1 MFVINDTIA
10 ETGKINKH
18 MIING
23 FKKFSFV
30 FVIFFIIKIFK
41 ILDIDS
47 QVAEIQAYVKDKDK
61 LNTSEILFMVEN
73 LDEDWKN
80 KENILCMIVNH
91 KDIEDIGLEI
101 ARLKSNIATSQVED
115 FNASLSLIRFYAK
128 TYHHVMGTN
137 LYNIL

>member
-1 MFVINDTIA
+1 MIKKYFHLVI
-10 ETGKINKH
+10 
-18 MIING
+18 II
-23 FKKFSFV
+23 V
-30 FVIFFIIKIFK
+30 FLIGCCVSEEIIVTNYLK
-41 ILDIDS
+41 DIDS

-128 TYHHVMGTN
+128 NYHHVMGTN

>member
-1 MFVINDTIA
+1 MIKKYFHLVI
-10 ETGKINKH
+10 
-18 MIING
+18 II
-23 FKKFSFV
+23 V
-30 FVIFFIIKIFK
+30 FLIGCCVSEEIIVTNYLK
-41 ILDIDS
+41 DIDG

>member
-1 MFVINDTIA
+1 MIKKYFHLVI
-10 ETGKINKH
+10 
-18 MIING
+18 II
-23 FKKFSFV
+23 V
-30 FVIFFIIKIFK
+30 FLIGCCVSEEIIVTNYLK
-41 ILDIDS
+41 DIDS

-73 LDEDWKN
+73 LDEDWQN

>member
-1 MFVINDTIA
+1 MIKKYFHLVI
-10 ETGKINKH
+10 
-18 MIING
+18 II
-23 FKKFSFV
+23 V
-30 FVIFFIIKIFK
+30 FLIGCCVSEEIIVTNYLK
-41 ILDIDS
+41 DIDS